1 MSLAIKNIFWLTASR
16 VIALFL
22 LLLAYSQLFRYLGPF
37 GSGQYQFVL
46 SYVLI
51 FSTLVD
57 FGVQQ
62 FITKKMSEQPEN
74 TRVYFRQFLRFEIFA
89 SLFLYAILLFV
100 AFLRGYEPVVMAA
113 VAVTGLGMVAN
124 ALTYPY
130 LSVMTANQDLKKVA
144 LINFL
149 NSGVNI
155 SIIFLA
161 IVFKK
166 YIVFLA
172 SVQLIFGILD
182 LILYRIF
189 TKKYLVSKGE
199 ERVGEPSKKIDSE
212 HGSIVGILKNA
223 WPFAI
228 LVGFSAIYNRIDV
241 VIITRMLGFEQTGLY
256 TAAYKFLDILNFFPA
271 SVSHVLFPV
280 LTGFMAKGFL
290 LDVKNTLEKYIR
302 LMIFM
307 ALPMA
312 VGGSILSKPL
322 VLLLA
327 GKEFEGSAPV
337 LSVLIWASAILFIYI
352 PVNSLIIS
360 QLTKKAALVTG
371 LNVLLNVVGNILLI
385 PHYGIKA
392 AAFMTVISE
401 VIQGIFYFYFV
412 KKNITDFKFLSI
424 VWKPALAAGV
434 MGVVLWGM
442 RENNLVLNIAVGAGV
457 YFICLLILRFV
468 KKEELRN
475 FKF

>member
-16 VIALFL
+16 FIALFL
-22 LLLAYSQLFRYLGPF
+22 LLIAYSQLFRYLGPY

-51 FSTLVD
+51 FSTVVD

-62 FITKKMSEQPEN
+62 FITKKMSEEPQN
-74 TRVYFRQFLRFEIFA
+74 TVRYFRDFLRFEVFA
-89 SLFLYAILLFV
+89 AFVLYGVLLLV
-100 AFLRGYEPVVMAA
+100 GLVRGYEPVVMAA

-144 LINFL
+144 FINFL
-149 NSGVNI
+149 NSSVNI

-161 IVFKK
+161 IVLKK

-189 TKKYLVSKGE
+189 TKKYLVKNDSPVMVESKPAGAT
-199 ERVGEPSKKIDSE
+199 GLLQIIK
-212 HGSIVGILKNA
+212 HA

-241 VIITRMLGFEQTGLY
+241 IIITRMLGFEQTGFY

-280 LTGFMAKGFL
+280 LATLMVKGL
-290 LDVKNTLEKYIR
+290 ITNVKQTLEKYIR
-302 LMIFM
+302 LMVAI

-312 VGGSILSKPL
+312 VGGSILAKPL
-322 VLLLA
+322 VILLA
-327 GKEFEGSAPV
+327 GKEFESSAPV
-337 LSVLIWASAILFIYI
+337 LSILIWAAAILFIYI

-371 LNVLLNVVGNILLI
+371 LNVLLNVAGNILLI
-385 PHYGIKA
+385 PYFGIKA
-392 AAFMTVISE
+392 AAGMTVVSE
-401 VIQGIFYFYFV
+401 ILQGIFYFYFV
-412 KKNITDFKFLSI
+412 KRNITDFSFFPILWRP
-424 VWKPALAAGV
+424 VLAAGI
-434 MGVVLWGM
+434 MGVAVWFVRDM
-442 RENNLVLNIAVGAGV
+442 NLIVSLSAGILV
-457 YFICLLILRFV
+457 YLVCLIGFGFV
-468 KKEELRN
+468 KKEELMN
-475 FKF
+475 LKL